1 MKLQW
6 ALATDTGR
14 VRRVNQDSIYADGKL
29 FAVADGMGG
38 HAGGEVASK
47 LAVETLSEIPSS
59 ERLAEA
65 FRSSFSEA
73 NRRIMSE
80 ASHSEKLKGMGTT
93 LTAALVTAEAGKE
106 VFLVQNIGD
115 SRAYFLHR
123 GELQQITK
131 DHTYVGEL
139 LRSGSITEE
148 QAAHHSQRHVLTKAL
163 GVEATV
169 DSDIFKVSPSPG
181 DILLLCSD
189 GLINHV
195 TDGEIE
201 KILMGGLPL
210 QQRADRL
217 IESANLS
224 GGTDNISVILV
235 EVLGLS
241 STGEDQD
248 GSSPVELYQE
258 KELET
263 VVRRKPELL
272 SIPRP
277 IDKQAIVRGSRIF
290 TLRVAAFLLLFLLL
304 VGGVLISVQLYEN
317 HSYFVGDADGAVA
330 IFHGHPGG
338 LLWYSP
344 SVVQVSSLQLDV
356 LNSVEASAIKDKVPE
371 PSLAAAESYI
381 RNLKARVQQQNYVSN
396 HPLGSAPTTT
406 TTLGTGVG

>member
-14 VRRVNQDSIYADGKL
+14 VRRVNQDSIYADGRL

-38 HAGGEVASK
+38 HAGGEVASQ
-47 LAVETLSEIPSS
+47 LAVETLSEIPST
-59 ERLAEA
+59 ERIVEA

-93 LTAALVTAEAGKE
+93 LTAALVTVEAGRE
-106 VFLVQNIGD
+106 LFLVQNVGD
-115 SRAYFLHR
+115 SRAYFLHK

-148 QAAHHSQRHVLTKAL
+148 QAAHHTQRHVLTRAL
-163 GVEATV
+163 GVESVV
-169 DSDIFKVSPSPG
+169 DSDIFKVIPSPE

-201 KILMGGLPL
+201 KILMGNMSL

-217 IESANLS
+217 IECANLS
-224 GGTDNISVILV
+224 GGSDNISVILV
-235 EVLGLS
+235 KVLELDAVE
-241 STGEDQD
+241 EDAAAMP
-248 GSSPVELYQE
+248 SPVLYQE
-258 KELET
+258 DESKPT
-263 VVRRKPELL
+263 PRRGPELL

-277 IDKQAIVRGSRIF
+277 IDRQSIVRGNRIF
-290 TLRVAAFLLLFLLL
+290 TVRVMAFLLLFLLL
-304 VGGVLISVQLYEN
+304 IGGVLISVQLYEN
-317 HSYFVGDADGAVA
+317 HSYFVGEKDGAVA
-330 IFHGHPGG
+330 IFHGRPGG